1 MCLGLN
7 WNPKRLTYEFIR
19 SVDNCVVPPIPLD
32 LGDMAY
38 DALAYAREFMEEYS
52 AYTND
57 YILPTC
63 YFNTLR
69 SYLLLC
75 CQWESSSGFY

>member
-1 MCLGLN
+1 MNL
-7 WNPKRLTYEFIR
+7 
-19 SVDNCVVPPIPLD
+19 VDNCVVPPIPRD

-63 YFNTLR
+63 YFNT
-69 SYLLLC
+69 C
-75 CQWESSSGFY
+75 VVTFSSAASGSLHQVFTKLQCAI